1 MSDPVSSSA
10 VVCDHCGAPLDV
22 PPGTNFAVC
31 AHCGSRLRI
40 KRSASA
46 AWTELADVAGRIEKT
61 VDRLDRRAALAD
73 LDREW
78 DRTRGELMVRGKHGR
93 TSAPSKWGAVAFA
106 AFAVAWAASASFI
119 MSDAPAPAV
128 IRVGFPL
135 VGLIGGLAAAVSV
148 YRKSA
153 KWEAA
158 EADYR
163 RRRAELERDA
173 GAAE

>member
-1 MSDPVSSSA
+1 MTEPVSSSA

-22 PPGTNFAVC
+22 PPGVNFAVC

-40 KRSASA
+40 ERSATA
-46 AWTELADVAGRIEKT
+46 AWTELAETAGRIEKT

-78 DRTRGELMVRGKHGR
+78 DRTRQELMVRGKDGDV
-93 TSAPSKWGAVAFA
+93 SVPSKWTAALAGVWWMFA
-106 AFAVAWAASASFI
+106 DFVVRDSPFPAA
-119 MSDAPAPAV
+119 

-135 VGLIGGLAAAVSV
+135 VGLVGGLFGAVSI
-148 YRKSA
+148 YRKSVR
-153 KWEAA
+153 WTAA

-173 GAAE
+173 